1 MRTIRQHSLR
11 QAFLGCTAVLLLMFG
26 IAAVHECIPGLCE
39 ERNDSCQSGR
49 EYCPFCKL
57 IHSPL
62 VTSAPALLPAPA
74 ALPLPLFDDR
84 ASSPA
89 AHMWQAWQVRAPPLP
104 A

>member
-1 MRTIRQHSLR
+1 MRAIRRHSLR

-26 IAAVHECIPGLCE
+26 IAAVHESIPGLCE
-39 ERNDSCQSGR
+39 DRDGSSQSGR

-62 VTSAPALLPAPA
+62 VTSAPALLPAPV

-84 ASSPA
+84 ASTPA
-89 AHMWQAWQVRAPPLP
+89 TQQWQARQVRAPPLP

>member
-1 MRTIRQHSLR
+1 MDTIRKR
-11 QAFLGCTAVLLLMFG
+11 AIRRAFLGCTAVLLLMFG
-26 IAAVHECIPGLCE
+26 IAAVHESIPGLCE
-39 ERNDSCQSGR
+39 ERDDSSQSGR

-74 ALPLPLFDDR
+74 ALPLPLCDER
-84 ASSPA
+84 AVSPTA
-89 AHMWQAWQVRAPPLP
+89 RVWQAWQVRGPPLP